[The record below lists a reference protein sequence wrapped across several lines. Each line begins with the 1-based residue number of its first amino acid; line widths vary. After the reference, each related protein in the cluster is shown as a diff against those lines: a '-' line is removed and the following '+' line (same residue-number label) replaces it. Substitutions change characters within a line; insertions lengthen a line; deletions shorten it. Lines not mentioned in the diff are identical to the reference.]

1 MATPTELYINAELPK
16 RPYTAQ
22 YPLTAGHVP
31 VATGIGLEI
40 SARQLD
46 VTDVAN
52 AASEQYVNDA
62 IDALVD
68 GAPAALDTLNELAA
82 AINDDE
88 NYAGTVTTALGN
100 RLRVDVDTQ
109 GLTNTEKQNGLDNL
123 GITEVITDASID
135 AAGVI
140 TFSKNTGQA
149 SDTVQIPTA
158 VDDIT
163 FNSSTGEM
171 TIGYTNGVADSVITV
186 VANEVADN
194 VFRIKDNVDETKKI
208 AFEASDIATG
218 TTKTITMPN
227 TNVDLGQIPYI
238 QLIDQSIT
246 YHFGNVPAAAKYTK
260 YVISASCI
268 PTINLTAFTSRLR
281 QIEVFNASNN
291 IVYLT
296 LQDTR
301 TITYSSGGPISP
313 GIIYMQPGTSISIG
327 IGKSGFNDIL
337 VSESTDAVALLTPA
351 IGSITGEARYAK
363 LRFIEANGNFS
374 IGAYTLGG
382 IGYTI
387 IAAKENST
395 ITLNNQLGSVS
406 YLNLATN
413 SSESPLVLSK
423 GEIAYIFPNNSFVR
437 IAEKNRFY
445 TSQFRLKKGGGSL
458 LDPPPYA
465 DNTVGFDLGFD
476 WIFSSG
482 VNRTITI
489 PNKDVDL
496 SNIGRV
502 PGYTNPTAYVTGD
515 VVAYNGQEFRCR
527 TTHTSS
533 TAEPDYTKFTPVSGT
548 LHITNASASVTPP
561 INPDIKSVEIRSQSD
576 FTLFNTDVTAYP
588 VKITS
593 TGNGINVNGSPTSF
607 VKDGL
612 NQNMFLGYAESAT
625 VTNGNRW
632 ATGQNEFTDNV
643 FRVKDN
649 VDGTKKIAF
658 EASGIAAATTRTIT
672 MPDVA
677 VNLGT
682 IPVIHSANGNSV
694 TGTNAAITSGL
705 TNTASGQYSSV
716 LNGTLNTAS
725 GKHGTILSGQS
736 NTANIDQTILSGRNI
751 TGVITT
757 GAVIHGGIVEG
768 IPGTEDALGTT
779 VVQYTLRGRIVPAAT
794 NWILANGS
802 TNAAVSAAVTTA
814 TSIKGALSTTT
825 IPDIVNAVGIHDITF
840 MILGSSGSPK
850 PMLAGQRRA
859 MVYYDGTT
867 YTLDTVQTIGTDHSF
882 GGITSAL
889 TVGLTPSAPF
899 GLLTFQVTNNEAA
912 NIVVNIS
919 VKSTYNNYQ

>member
-22 YPLTAGHVP
+22 YPLTPGHVP
-31 VATGIGLEI
+31 VATGVGLEI

-68 GAPAALDTLNELAA
+68 GAPAALNTLNELAA

-163 FNSSTGEM
+163 YNSSTGEM

-186 VANEVADN
+186 VGNEVADN

-208 AFEASDIATG
+208 AFEASGITTG

-246 YHFGNVPAAAKYTK
+246 YDFGNVPAAAKYTK
-260 YVISASCI
+260 YVISAYCI

-281 QIEVFNASNN
+281 QIEVFNASND
-291 IVYLT
+291 IVSLM
-296 LQDTR
+296 LQDSR
-301 TITYSSGGPISP
+301 AISYSSGGTIDY
-313 GIIYMQPGTSISIG
+313 GIIYMQPGMSISIG

-382 IGYTI
+382 RGYTI

-395 ITLNNQLGSVS
+395 IPLLSGQLI
-406 YLNLATN
+406 NLATN
-413 SSESPLVLSK
+413 SLESTLVLSK
-423 GEIAYIFPNNSFVR
+423 GEIAYIFPNNSFIR

-458 LDPPPYA
+458 FDPPPYA

-533 TAEPDYTKFTPVSGT
+533 TAEPNYTKFTPVSGT

-561 INPDIKSVEIRSQSD
+561 INPDIKSVEISSSTG
-576 FTLFNTDVTAYP
+576 FTLNNTDVTAYP
-588 VKITS
+588 VKIIS
-593 TGNGINVNGSPTSF
+593 TGNSITVIGSPTALTR
-607 VKDGL
+607 DGVA
-612 NQNMFLGYAESAT
+612 QNITLGYSESAT

-632 ATGQNEFTDNV
+632 TTGQNEFTDNV

-658 EASGIAAATTRTIT
+658 EAGNITAATTRTIT
-672 MPDVA
+672 MPN
-677 VNLGT
+677 VNVDLGT
-682 IPVIHSANGNSV
+682 IPVTHSANSNSV
-694 TGTNAAITSGL
+694 TGTYAAITSGL

-716 LNGTLNTAS
+716 LNGTLNTAA
-725 GKHGTILSGQS
+725 GKHATILSGQS

-751 TGVITT
+751 TGIITT

-768 IPGTEDALGTT
+768 IPGTADALGTT

-802 TNAAVSAAVTTA
+802 TNAAVSASVTTA

-825 IPDIVNAVGIHDITF
+825 NPDIVNAVGIHDITF

-882 GGITSAL
+882 GGVTSTF